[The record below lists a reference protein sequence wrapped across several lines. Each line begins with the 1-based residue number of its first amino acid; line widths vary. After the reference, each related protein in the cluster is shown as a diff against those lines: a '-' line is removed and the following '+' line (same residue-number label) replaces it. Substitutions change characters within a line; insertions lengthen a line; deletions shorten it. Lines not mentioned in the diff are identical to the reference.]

1 MTYIHTWL
9 VSIPVGVGHFIPA
22 EPVERPGAALVMEAD
37 PEGIARATEHQ
48 AVGKGL
54 LKPLKIKRDF

>member
-1 MTYIHTWL
+1 MWRTWL

-22 EPVERPGAALVMEAD
+22 EPVERAGAALVMEAD
-37 PEGIARATEHQ
+37 PEGITRATEHQ

-54 LKPLKIKRDF
+54 LEPLEI